1 MRLKQYCHWLYRK
14 VKHMTT
20 QFFKRVI
27 NERVV
32 DTRKYRYIYVTDIR
46 EDHAW
51 IERLKLKYLGT
62 TRSLESWEIVK
73 SI

>member
-1 MRLKQYCHWLYRK
+1 
-14 VKHMTT
+14 MTT